1 MASFGRSARWGG
13 SENLAAT
20 KNLAVSLK
28 SENLMAATKNPA
40 ASLKSENLMAATK
53 KTATVLGQKTTVG
66 QLSQRPPLRQPN
78 RALALKVPCKT
89 DDVASLSK
97 SLQKTTI
104 NEEPQEKPTIE
115 HSYSASLLPPGLPN
129 IDAEDGHEPQLCS
142 EYAQDIFDYMA
153 SLEVRWPVQPKFL
166 RLQPSVTPEMRSI
179 LVNWLMQVHSRFQ
192 LLPETLFLTVS
203 LVDRFLQ
210 AQSVSRSKLQLVGV
224 SALFTASKFEEMMA
238 PTLGDVVYVTD
249 GAYQGREVLRMEQQ
263 ILRVL
268 DWSMG
273 RPLPLHFLRRNSK
286 AAQADVIEH
295 CVAKYAL
302 ELSLLDYSMSWV
314 RPSEQAAAALC
325 LSLSLL
331 GKENRWG
338 ALLTHYGRYSEQ
350 DLQPTMQRMAALLL
364 DAPKS
369 AHKAPYEK
377 FKSSRLESV
386 STLMMTYTA
395 KLRKMAGRT

>member
-1 MASFGRSARWGG
+1 M
-13 SENLAAT
+13 
-20 KNLAVSLK
+20 
-28 SENLMAATKNPA
+28 ATKNPA
-40 ASLKSENLMAATK
+40 AIQKSENQVAAK
-53 KTATVLGQKTTVG
+53 KPAASQKSTVG
-66 QLSQRPPLRQPN
+66 QLFQRPPLRQPN
-78 RALALKVPCKT
+78 RALAPKVSSKT
-89 DDVASLSK
+89 DDVATLSQ
-97 SLQKTTI
+97 SFQKASISDEKAKVQPAITT
-104 NEEPQEKPTIE
+104 
-115 HSYSASLLPPGLPN
+115 SYSASLLPPGVPD
-129 IDAEDGHEPQLCS
+129 IDAADSHEPQLCS

-153 SLEVRWPVQPKFL
+153 SLEVRWPVQPNFL

-210 AQSVSRSKLQLVGV
+210 EQSVSRSKLQLVGV
-224 SALFTASKFEEMMA
+224 SALFTAGKYEEMMA

-249 GAYQGREVLRMEQQ
+249 GAYQGREVMRMEQQ
-263 ILRVL
+263 ILRAL
-268 DWSMG
+268 DWSLG

-286 AAQADVIEH
+286 AAQADVQEH
-295 CVAKYAL
+295 SVAKYAL

-325 LSLSLL
+325 LALNLL
-331 GKENRWG
+331 GKNKKWG
-338 ALLTHYGRYSEQ
+338 TLMTHYGRYSEQ

-377 FKSSRLESV
+377 YKSSRLESV
-386 STLMMTYTA
+386 STLMATHTT

>member
-1 MASFGRSARWGG
+1 MATFGRTARWNG

-20 KNLAVSLK
+20 KNLAASQK
-28 SENLMAATKNPA
+28 SENLAAAKKPA
-40 ASLKSENLMAATK
+40 ASQKSS
-53 KTATVLGQKTTVG
+53 VG
-66 QLSQRPPLRQPN
+66 QLFQRPPLRQPN
-78 RALALKVPCKT
+78 RAPAPAKVTSKAEDVGAL
-89 DDVASLSK
+89 SQ
-97 SLQKTTI
+97 SLQKATI
-104 NEEPQEKPTIE
+104 SEEEAKAKPAVTD
-115 HSYSASLLPPGLPN
+115 SYSSSLLPPGVPD
-129 IDAEDGHEPQLCS
+129 IDAEDSHEPQLCS

-153 SLEVRWPVQPKFL
+153 SLEVQWPVQPKFL

-210 AQSVSRSKLQLVGV
+210 VQSVSRSKLQLVGV
-224 SALFTASKFEEMMA
+224 SALFTASKYEEMMA

-268 DWSMG
+268 DWSLG

-286 AAQADVIEH
+286 AAQADVLEH
-295 CVAKYAL
+295 SVAKYAL

-325 LSLSLL
+325 LALNLL
-331 GKENRWG
+331 GKGSRWG
-338 ALLTHYGRYSEQ
+338 SLMTHYGRYSEQ

-369 AHKAPYEK
+369 THKAPYEK
-377 FKSSRLESV
+377 YKSSRFESV
-386 STLMMTYTA
+386 STLMPSHAA
-395 KLRKMAGRT
+395 KLRKIAGRT

>member
-1 MASFGRSARWGG
+1 MATFGRSARWNG
-13 SENLAAT
+13 SENL
-20 KNLAVSLK
+20 V
-28 SENLMAATKNPA
+28 ATKNPA
-40 ASLKSENLMAATK
+40 AIQKSENQVAAK
-53 KTATVLGQKTTVG
+53 KPAASQKSTVG
-66 QLSQRPPLRQPN
+66 QLFQRPPLRQPN
-78 RALALKVPCKT
+78 RALAPKVSSKT
-89 DDVASLSK
+89 DDVATLSQ
-97 SLQKTTI
+97 SFQKASISDEKAKVQPAITT
-104 NEEPQEKPTIE
+104 
-115 HSYSASLLPPGLPN
+115 SYSASLLPPGVPD
-129 IDAEDGHEPQLCS
+129 IDAADSHEPQLCS

-153 SLEVRWPVQPKFL
+153 SLEVRWPVQPNFL

-210 AQSVSRSKLQLVGV
+210 EQSVSRSKLQLVGV
-224 SALFTASKFEEMMA
+224 SALFTAGKYEEMMA

-249 GAYQGREVLRMEQQ
+249 GAYQGREVMRMEQQ
-263 ILRVL
+263 ILRAL
-268 DWSMG
+268 DWSLG

-286 AAQADVIEH
+286 AAQADVQEH
-295 CVAKYAL
+295 SVAKYAL

-325 LSLSLL
+325 LALNLL
-331 GKENRWG
+331 GKNKKWG
-338 ALLTHYGRYSEQ
+338 TLMTHYGRYSEQ

-377 FKSSRLESV
+377 YKSSRLESV
-386 STLMMTYTA
+386 STLMATHTT